1 MPSYRDYWSSRPE
14 LRDPLISSAMVRD
27 GFSWILANIHLNDN
41 SVQPGRDSP
50 NYDKLYKL
58 RPLLDILSETYKN
71 SWKPSKNQ
79 SIDESMIRFKGRN
92 ALKQYMPN
100 KPIKRGY
107 KWSRKSSM
115 LLLGQLNISVL
126 NYMAER
132 IGLKEDLAELIKAVR
147 PQLSNEAYNCDDGT
161 PEGKERNSNCALC
174 GTAGHPASWRG
185 CPKYPRKTIPVVR
198 KETIKQLKPAAAHQ
212 LDTLDQQELAGILRA
227 ILDKLHG

>member
-107 KWSRKSSM
+107 KVWVRAEESGYVCQFQIYTGKVGQIVETN
-115 LLLGQLNISVL
+115 LGCRVVQDLTKDLVGKGYHIYFDNFFNSGELQKRLQTELIYAWGLVDK
-126 NYMAER
+126 
-132 IGLKEDLAELIKAVR
+132 GLKRGEVDWRISMDGLAFA
-147 PQLSNEAYNCDDGT
+147 T
-161 PEGKERNSNCALC
+161 
-174 GTAGHPASWRG
+174 
-185 CPKYPRKTIPVVR
+185 
-198 KETIKQLKPAAAHQ
+198 
-212 LDTLDQQELAGILRA
+212 
-227 ILDKLHG
+227 